1 MRYSKR
7 RVKTCKKRKHAKNC
21 KCYRCR
27 NAMKKG
33 ATKRR
38 VKTCNR
44 SYKHRRIMKG
54 G

>member
-7 RVKTCKKRKHAKNC
+7 RVKTCKKRKHAKTC

-27 NAMKKG
+27 KPMKG
-33 ATKRR
+33 GVTKRR
-38 VKTCNR
+38 VYTR
-44 SYKHRRIMKG
+44 RRIMKG